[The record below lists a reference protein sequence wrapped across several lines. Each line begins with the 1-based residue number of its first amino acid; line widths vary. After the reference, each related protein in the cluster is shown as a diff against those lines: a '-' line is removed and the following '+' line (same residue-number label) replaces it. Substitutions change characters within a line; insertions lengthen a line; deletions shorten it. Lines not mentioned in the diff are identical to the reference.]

1 MIFKNLNII
10 LILLILSSCTTA
22 SQQSGIN
29 RFRDY
34 QKENLSCKYFA
45 GAMMTDKYLYLDVD
59 DWGYD
64 EFGGV
69 QFGCGNTMDEA
80 KKNAIDACDYGVHGL
95 LGKLTEVIYLG
106 LLDFPCNVVFTEVNA
121 NPVYKFEGSK
131 NECEKLGYTE
141 GTEKFNKCVET
152 LNEK

>member
-1 MIFKNLNII
+1 MSIKTMKQKVLNII

-45 GAMMTDKYLYLDVD
+45 GAMMTDKNLYLDVD

-64 EFGGV
+64 EFEKRNAKNLDIVRV
-69 QFGCGNTMDEA
+69 QRSLMN
-80 KKNAIDACDYGVHGL
+80 VL
-95 LGKLTEVIYLG
+95 KL
-106 LLDFPCNVVFTEVNA
+106 
-121 NPVYKFEGSK
+121 
-131 NECEKLGYTE
+131 
-141 GTEKFNKCVET
+141 
-152 LNEK
+152 